1 MAPVTEGMSKFGDY
15 QTWYRIT
22 GDLNSGK
29 APLVVLHGGPGCV
42 HDYLLP
48 VAAVAES
55 GRPVIHYDQVGNGR
69 STHLRDKPP
78 EFWTVQLFLDELSSL
93 VDTLGIARGY
103 HVLGQ
108 SWGGML
114 AAEHATL
121 RPDGLRGL
129 VICDSPASIE
139 LWVSAAARLRAALP
153 PGVDDVLRAHEEA
166 GTTDSEEYHSAMR
179 VFYDRHVC
187 RVVPWPPEVE
197 RTFAAIEDDPTVYMA
212 MNGPSEF
219 HVIGSLRDWS
229 IVDRIDAVNVPT
241 LIISG
246 EFDEAAPETVRP
258 YHERIPDARWEI
270 LKNCSHMP
278 QTEDPDTFLPLVVE
292 FLDSCDA
299 KGA

>member
-1 MAPVTEGMSKFGDY
+1 MAPVTEGMAKFGDY

-22 GDLNSGK
+22 GDLASDK
-29 APLVVLHGGPGCV
+29 TPLVVLHGGPGCV

-48 VAAVAES
+48 VAAVAET

-78 EFWTVQLFLDELSSL
+78 EFWTVQLFLDELASL
-93 VDTLGIARGY
+93 VDTLGIAGRY

-121 RPDGLRGL
+121 RPPGLRGL

-139 LWVSAAARLRAALP
+139 LWVSAATRLRAELP
-153 PGVDDVLRAHEEA
+153 PGVDDILRAHEAA
-166 GTTDSEEYHSAMR
+166 GTTDSDEYHRAMR

-187 RVVPWPPEVE
+187 RVVPWPAEVA
-197 RTFAAIEDDPTVYMA
+197 RTFAAIEDNPTVYLA

-229 IVDRIDAVNVPT
+229 IMDRLDSISVPT

-246 EFDEAAPETVRP
+246 EFDEATPETVRP
-258 YHERIPDARWEI
+258 YQERIADARWEV
-270 LKNCSHMP
+270 LENCSHMP
-278 QTEDPDTFLPLVVE
+278 QVEDPDRFMALVTE
-292 FLDSCDA
+292 FLDARDA
-299 KGA
+299 EGE